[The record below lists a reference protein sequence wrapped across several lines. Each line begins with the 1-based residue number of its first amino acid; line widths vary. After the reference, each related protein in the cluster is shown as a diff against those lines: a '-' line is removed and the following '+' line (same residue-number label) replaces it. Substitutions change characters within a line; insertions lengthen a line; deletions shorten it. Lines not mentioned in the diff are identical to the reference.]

1 MTQRRPQP
9 PPSTSISEEP
19 EEEVHHLIRK
29 EHKRTRERERERDGR
44 KFFGVIDDG
53 PKLDYLPI
61 HPATWSRITP
71 GHSIILALTRA
82 GRWVASSEA
91 QIKQELHSAY
101 VFIYVK

>member
-1 MTQRRPQP
+1 
-9 PPSTSISEEP
+9 
-19 EEEVHHLIRK
+19 VHHLIRK
-29 EHKRTRERERERDGR
+29 EHKRTRERERERERDGR